1 MTTQSRPVEF
11 AKALPALLGPYR
23 ITGLLGRGGMGVVY
37 RAEHRE
43 QAVPV
48 ALKTVRTPSEV
59 LLAGIRRE
67 IHALR
72 RLSHPGIARI
82 LDEGLSH
89 GLPFYVMELF
99 EGGTLRSRLEVPR
112 WVRRPEASSVDSTGT
127 WLPTSTEATLAGPV
141 ATPPSLPTPPAA
153 CPRVD
158 LPALQALL
166 SLVRGLCAPLAHLH
180 GEGFVHRDLKP
191 ENIFIREDGRPVL
204 VDFGIAASFSGAASR
219 EELVAEGRIMGSV
232 AYMAPEQ
239 LLGELVD
246 ARADLYALGCILYE
260 CLVGR
265 PPFIG
270 SGAGSIVFQ
279 HLNEAPVPPS
289 HHVEGIPEELERLV
303 LRLLAKRP
311 DARPGYAEDVAEALG
326 ALGAGGEERQG
337 LPRPRSYLYRP
348 GLEGRAGP
356 LEELEHALEQLRQQQ
371 RGQLILLEGESGVGK
386 TRLALELA
394 LLATRQRLRVVTGQ
408 CAPWSMTAPE
418 QSRAA
423 VPLHPFR
430 PLLQLLA
437 DRCRARGAAEAE
449 RLLGTSG
456 RWLAL
461 FEPSLAELPW
471 VKEQP
476 EPPVL
481 PPAAAR
487 QRILEALR
495 AALLGLTW
503 EQPLLLVLDDLQWAD
518 GLSLAF
524 LEVLV
529 ARGGEPGLLIL
540 GTCRLGETG
549 AELTALL
556 SAPGARR
563 IALGRLDTG
572 SVGSMVAGMLA
583 LRESP
588 VSLVDFLADSSSG
601 NPFFIAEYLR
611 AAIDEGL
618 LARDRT
624 GMWHLR
630 QPGEGADLMARQVP
644 LPRTLAELIVRRLS
658 TLGGDGQRLVES
670 ASVLGREFDGTLL
683 PTLAGLAETAAL
695 DALGELR
702 RRQLIEETALGR
714 LRFVHDKLREISY
727 ERLALERR
735 RALHL
740 GAACLL
746 EARAQDVP
754 EALPELGH
762 HFSQAGLHDKA
773 LLYLGRA
780 ADRARATYANGEAI
794 RLYQAALQEVPAPS
808 GWDEGGQTPAL
819 PLHEALGD
827 VLALVGRHEEA
838 RESYA
843 RALERTA
850 PEHGLELARLHRKTG
865 KAWEIHHAHDEA
877 LSAYLAAEQALGT
890 PPTEGAEAWWNE
902 WLHIQIEQLA
912 VHYWTARLEV
922 MEALS
927 RRIEPTVERYGT
939 PLQRARFFEVR
950 VQRNLRAERY
960 LASAETVRFAR
971 DYQGA
976 SEASG
981 DPDERA
987 EAGCVLACVLLWHGA
1002 LEEAADRMLATVEQA
1017 RRMGDVAL
1025 EVRGLTYLTQIHRRR
1040 CAVEATRDCAERSL
1054 RAAGAGKM
1062 TSYAGAARANLGWVA
1077 LREGR
1082 PEDAERHCK
1091 AALQLWGTTSLIYP
1105 FEWMALLPL
1114 ALLELRSGR
1123 PADAALRV
1131 ARLLQSAQQRLPDTL
1146 AAALQEAQATWDSGR
1161 EDVAGA
1167 AIERAL
1173 QEAERAGYL

>member
-1 MTTQSRPVEF
+1 MTPSRQLEPSEV
-11 AKALPALLGPYR
+11 LPSLLGPYR

-48 ALKTVRTPSEV
+48 ALKTVRAPSEV

-72 RLSHPGIARI
+72 RLNHPGIARI

-99 EGGTLRSRLEVPR
+99 EGGTLRSRLEAPR
-112 WVRRPEASSVDSTGT
+112 WTRRPGAVAVEPTAT
-127 WLPTSTEATLAGPV
+127 WLPTSTDATVPGPV
-141 ATPPSLPTPPAA
+141 PPSLPAPASAPP
-153 CPRVD
+153 RLD
-158 LPALQALL
+158 LPALHALL

-180 GEGFVHRDLKP
+180 GEGLVHRDLKP
-191 ENIFIREDGRPVL
+191 ENIFLREEGGPVL
-204 VDFGIAASFSGAASR
+204 VDLGIAASFSGASSR
-219 EELVAEGRIMGSV
+219 EELAAEGRVMGSV

-239 LLGELVD
+239 LRGELVD

-270 SGAGSIVFQ
+270 AGAGSIVFQ

-289 HHVEGIPEELERLV
+289 RQVEGVPEELERLV
-303 LRLLAKRP
+303 LRLLEKRP
-311 DARPGYAEDVAEALG
+311 NDRLGYAEDVAQALDALG
-326 ALGAGGEERQG
+326 VGGEEREG
-337 LPRPRSYLYRP
+337 PGRPRSYLYRP

-356 LEELEHALEQLRQQQ
+356 LEELGSALEQLRRER

-386 TRLALELA
+386 TRLALELS
-394 LLATRQRLRVVTGQ
+394 LLATRRQVKVVTGQ
-408 CAPWSMTAPE
+408 CTLWSMTAPE
-418 QSRAA
+418 QGRAA

-437 DRCRARGAAEAE
+437 DRCRARGATEAE

-461 FEPSLAELPW
+461 YEPALAELPW

-476 EPPVL
+476 EPPAL
-481 PPAAAR
+481 PPAAAQ
-487 QRILEALR
+487 QRILETLR
-495 AALLGLTW
+495 KALLGLTE

-518 GLSLAF
+518 ELSLAF
-524 LEVLV
+524 LKVLA
-529 ARGGEPGLLIL
+529 ARGGEPGVLIL

-549 AELTALL
+549 AELTQLL

-572 SVGSMVAGMLA
+572 SVGAMVAGMLA

-588 VSLVDFLADSSSG
+588 TELVDFLADSSSG

-618 LARDRT
+618 LTRDRA
-624 GMWHLR
+624 GAWHLR
-630 QPGEGADLMARQVP
+630 QPGKGADLMARRVL
-644 LPRTLAELIVRRLS
+644 LPRTLAELIERRLS
-658 TLGGDGQRLVES
+658 ALGEDGQQLVEC
-670 ASVLGREFDGTLL
+670 ASVLGREFDGALL
-683 PTLAGLAETAAL
+683 PTLAGLSEMAAL
-695 DALGELR
+695 DVLGELR
-702 RRQLIEETALGR
+702 RRQLIEETASGR
-714 LRFVHDKLREISY
+714 LRFVHDKLRELAY
-727 ERLALERR
+727 ERTARERR
-735 RALHL
+735 RSLHL
-740 GAACLL
+740 GGARLI

-754 EALPELGH
+754 DAFPDLGH
-762 HFSQAGLHDKA
+762 HFSQAGIHDKA

-794 RLYQAALQEVPAPS
+794 RLYRAALEEVPRTRCEPS
-808 GWDEGGQTPAL
+808 AAL
-819 PLHEALGD
+819 SLHEALGD

-838 RESYA
+838 RHAYA
-843 RALERTA
+843 RALGHTA
-850 PEHGLELARLHRKTG
+850 PEHGLELARLHRKRG

-877 LSAYLAAEQALGT
+877 LSAYRTAEQSLGE
-890 PPTEGAEAWWNE
+890 PPLEAPEAWWNE

-912 VHYWTARLEV
+912 VHYWTARLDV
-922 MEALS
+922 MEELS
-927 RRIEPTVERYGT
+927 RRIQPTVERHGT

-960 LASAETVRFAR
+960 LASGETVRFAR
-971 DYQGA
+971 DYLEA

-981 DPDERA
+981 DPDESA

-1002 LEEAADRMLATVEQA
+1002 LEEAADRMLATVERA
-1017 RRMGDVAL
+1017 RRTGDVAL
-1025 EVRGLTYLTQIHRRR
+1025 EARGLTYLTQIHRRR
-1040 CAVEATRDCAERSL
+1040 RALEATRDCAERSL
-1054 RAAGAGKM
+1054 RAAEAGNM
-1062 TSYAGAARANLGWVA
+1062 TSYVGAARANLGWVA

-1082 PEDAERHCK
+1082 PDDAERHCQ
-1091 AALQLWGTTSLIYP
+1091 AALHLWGTTSLIYP

-1114 ALLELRSGR
+1114 ALLELQRGR

-1131 ARLLQSAQQRLPDTL
+1131 ARLLHSTQQCLPDTL
-1146 AAALQEAQATWDSGR
+1146 SAALQEAQEAWSSGR
-1161 EDVAGA
+1161 ERDIWVC
-1167 AIERAL
+1167 IERAL